1 MRLARMTILISGATG
16 FVGRELTRHL
26 IRHGHEVRAFS
37 RRPAL
42 AVAALEGVA
51 DRISWDAATQEP
63 PLEAFDGVDAVV
75 HLAGE
80 PVVGRWTASKRARI
94 ASSRIDSTR
103 LLVSA
108 MAKLQTPPATLISA
122 SAIGYY
128 GDRAEE
134 ELTED
139 SVPGSDFLAKTAI
152 EWEREALGAE
162 SRGVR
167 VVCLRT
173 GIVVGRGGGALDAM
187 LLPFRLGVGGPLGS
201 GKQWWSWV
209 SLSDVVGLI
218 DFALRTPGVSGPLNV
233 TAPQPVRQ
241 ADFARELGAALHR
254 PAILPAPALALKLVL
269 GGFSTEL
276 LSSKRVLPQKAEQLG
291 YRFEHRD
298 LAEALEHALAG

>member
-1 MRLARMTILISGATG
+1 MRILISGATG
-16 FVGRELTRHL
+16 FVGRVLCRHL
-26 IRHGHEVRAFS
+26 AAQGDEVRAFS
-37 RRPAL
+37 RRAEGL
-42 AVAALEGVA
+42 ALEGVS
-51 DRISWDAATQEP
+51 DVIGWDAATQEP
-63 PLEAFDGVDAVV
+63 PAEAFEGVDAVI

-80 PVVGRWTASKRARI
+80 SVVGRWTGAKKASIR
-94 ASSRIDSTR
+94 SSRVDSTR

-108 MAKLQTPPATLISA
+108 MAKLQVPPQTLISA

-139 SVPGSDFLAKTAI
+139 SAAGADFLATTAI
-152 EWEREALGAE
+152 EWENAALVAE
-162 SRGVR
+162 TRGTR

-173 GIVVGRGGGALDAM
+173 GIVIGKGGGALDAM

-209 SLSDVVGLI
+209 SLADVVGLI
-218 DFALRTPGVSGPLNV
+218 DFALRNTQVAGPVNL

-241 ADFARELGAALHR
+241 AAFARVLGAALHR
-254 PAILPAPALALKLVL
+254 PAILPAPAFLLKLVL

-276 LSSKRVLPQKAEQLG
+276 LSSKRVLPSKAMRLG
-291 YRFEHRD
+291 YRFSHRE
-298 LAEALEHALAG
+298 LADAVQHALAG